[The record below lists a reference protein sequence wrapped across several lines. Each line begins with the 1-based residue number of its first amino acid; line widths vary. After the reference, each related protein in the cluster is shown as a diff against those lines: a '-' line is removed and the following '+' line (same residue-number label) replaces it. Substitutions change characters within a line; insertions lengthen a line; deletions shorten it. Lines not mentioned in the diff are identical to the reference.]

1 MKQFKT
7 ISVLAFVLTTFS
19 IAEMAAQQ
27 HWRLSLTTDYQVS
40 LSDKTQTKYWNEALG
55 DEYGSLRSHKKQKSS
70 VILNS
75 DYHFLTQKPV
85 GFFIGTGVGYR
96 KYGAVEKIY
105 ASYYNTHI
113 FPLRNIIVPWRI
125 GIDIRPNDKFTINVS
140 ATYEHM
146 FPIAAGNRSGIIY
159 SSQEPRND
167 EYNILGEISDTVSS
181 IRYGSQNQGGIGG
194 SLDVGFD
201 IEIYKNY
208 HLFIGT
214 GVGGVIN
221 HYRTGYTIRRFSS
234 TGEPDADSTDFPY
247 NSGSNLYDFISLK
260 TGITKTF

>member
-7 ISVLAFVLTTFS
+7 ISMLAFLLTAFS
-19 IAEMAAQQ
+19 VAEMAAQQ
-27 HWRLSLTTDYQVS
+27 NWRLGLTTDYQVS
-40 LSDKTQTKYWNEALG
+40 LDNKIDYWDEVLG
-55 DEYGSLRSHKKQKSS
+55 DDYSYLRSHKKQKSS
-70 VILNS
+70 VILTS

-96 KYGAVEKIY
+96 KYGAFDRSR
-105 ASYYNTHI
+105 ASFESVHLFSLHNV
-113 FPLRNIIVPWRI
+113 IVPWRI
-125 GIDIRPNDKFTINVS
+125 GLDIRPNDKLTINVS

-146 FPIAAGNRSGIIY
+146 FPAAGRDRVGTSL
-159 SSQEPRND
+159 SSEELSNG
-167 EYNILGEISDTVSS
+167 EYILGEISDNVSS
-181 IRYGSQNQGGIGG
+181 ISYGIQNQGGMAG

-214 GVGGVIN
+214 GIGVSFNRYETSYSI
-221 HYRTGYTIRRFSS
+221 GRFSS
-234 TGEPDADSTDFPY
+234 ATGEPDADSTYFPSS
-247 NSGSNLYDFISLK
+247 SGNNTYDFISLK